1 MANKKLNA
9 TITIG
14 GALAASLAGAF
25 NTVKRN
31 VGEVGAAIRRLEGE
45 QRMLASGIRTF
56 GEMGKNVDSLR
67 AKYDSAATA
76 LERLRKAQDGLDKAK
91 GAQQQNDE
99 YKSELQGDIVE
110 TVIIGAALSVPIV
123 EAVKFE
129 TAMLGVSKQVAG
141 ARDAGGN
148 LTQVYWDMARQV
160 QVLGRSIPIA
170 TNEIAEM
177 VAAGARMGVA
187 NDELVQFTKTSAMMA
202 EAFEMPAAELADS
215 MGKIAGLFKIP
226 IPQIGAL
233 ADSINYLDDNA
244 ISKGADIIDFLTR
257 TGGASSA
264 VKVTGQEMAAL
275 GSTLLT
281 LGERTETAGTATNA
295 LFAKFAAADKG
306 TKKFKSAMA
315 EIGLSTAE
323 VQDGMQVDTMGTIMK
338 VMDAVGKL
346 PKKNQLG
353 VLVELVGLEHA
364 DTLAKLANN
373 TGEFKKQLEM
383 ANSEMAKGSMSKEFE
398 ARMKTVGA
406 RWKLTNQAV
415 VELAVSMGTVLLPP
429 VNKLLFVFNDVVI
442 AMSDFSREHPLL
454 TKVVLG
460 GALAL
465 VGMRLA
471 VLGAAWS
478 LAFLKGGVLRV
489 MVAMAGMRVQ
499 AALAAANLRMF
510 GAAGFAANGGLA
522 GFIGRTLPMM
532 AAGIRAVGVALVT
545 TPIGVIVA
553 GIAVAGLLI
562 YRYWDGVKAFLV
574 GTFDGVVT
582 GLAPLV
588 QTFKAFGE
596 SLTPL
601 KPLFD
606 LIGSALSSAWTWFT
620 NLLGPVSF
628 TKDEL
633 GKAGAAGKSFG
644 ETLAAGINFVLTPL
658 NLLITGL
665 TWVANNIGGI
675 LDKAVSFKNAVGD
688 GVGGAWQGA
697 KNFFGAGE
705 EEKPAG
711 GDAVGKSVAPMMT
724 PMPVAP
730 KTPMTL
736 APAPMAP
743 KAPVA
748 MAPKAPVVGEAL
760 STNKKSIVES
770 GAFARSM
777 ESEVPGL
784 PGNIKLPTIPP
795 MAGSRASGSTYEDKS
810 TTTIQVTQNPG
821 EDGKALARRVV
832 EEQER
837 ARKVRQR
844 GAMHDGT
851 VTQ

>member
-14 GALAASLAGAF
+14 GALAASLTGAF

-45 QRMLASGIRTF
+45 QRMLANGIRTF
-56 GEMGKNVDSLR
+56 GELGKNVDGLR
-67 AKYDSAATA
+67 AKYDSAANA
-76 LERLRKAQDGLDKAK
+76 LGRLRKAQEDLDQVKT
-91 GAQQQNDE
+91 AQDQNNE
-99 YKSELQGDIVE
+99 TKSQLQGDIVE
-110 TVIIGAALSVPIV
+110 TVIVGAALSVPII

-129 TAMLGVSKQVAG
+129 TAMLGVSKQVEG

-177 VAAGARMGVA
+177 VAAGARMGVVKE
-187 NDELVQFTKTSAMMA
+187 DLVEFTKTSAMMA
-202 EAFEMPAAELADS
+202 EAFELPAAQLADD

-233 ADSINYLDDNA
+233 ADSVNYLDDNA
-244 ISKGADIIDFLTR
+244 ISKGGDIIDFLTR
-257 TGGASSA
+257 TGGAASA

-295 LFAKFAAADKG
+295 FFAKFAAADKG

-323 VQDGMQVDTMGTIMK
+323 VQKGMQVDTVGTILK

-346 PKKNQLG
+346 PKENQLG

-364 DTLAKLANN
+364 DTMAKLANN
-373 TGEFKKQLEM
+373 TGEFKRQLDL
-383 ANSEMAKGSMSKEFE
+383 ANSAAAKGSMSREFE

-406 RWKLTNQAV
+406 RWKLTNSAV
-415 VELAVSMGTVLLPP
+415 IELAVSLGTVLLPP
-429 VNKLLFVFNDVVI
+429 VNKLLFAFNDVVI
-442 AMSDFSREHPLL
+442 AMSDFAREHPLL

-471 VLGAAWS
+471 VLGSAW
-478 LAFLKGGVLRV
+478 AFTFLKGGVLRV

-499 AALAAANLRMF
+499 AALSAASLRLF
-510 GAAGFAANGGLA
+510 GAAGFAANGGLL
-522 GFIGRTLPMM
+522 GFATRTLPLV
-532 AAGIRAVGVALVT
+532 AAGIRTVGIALVT
-545 TPIGVIVA
+545 NPIGAIIA
-553 GIAVAGLLI
+553 GIAIAGLLI
-562 YRYWDGVKAFLV
+562 YRYWDGVKAFMI
-574 GTFDGVVT
+574 GTFDGLKT

-588 QTFKAFGE
+588 DTFRAFGD
-596 SLTPL
+596 SLKPL

-606 LIGSALSSAWTWFT
+606 LIGSALSAAWTWFT
-620 NLLGPVSF
+620 NLLNPVTF

-633 GKAGAAGKSFG
+633 GKAGAAGQSFG
-644 ETLAAGINFVLTPL
+644 ESLAAGINFVLTPL

-665 TWVANNIGGI
+665 TWVAENIGGV
-675 LDKAVSFKNAVGD
+675 LDKAVAFKNAVGD
-688 GVGGAWQGA
+688 GVGGAWQGT
-697 KNFFGAGE
+697 KEFFGAG
-705 EEKPAG
+705 
-711 GDAVGKSVAPMMT
+711 GDK
-724 PMPVAP
+724 
-730 KTPMTL
+730 
-736 APAPMAP
+736 APA
-743 KAPVA
+743 
-748 MAPKAPVVGEAL
+748 VGEAL
-760 STNKKSIVES
+760 STNQKPLVQS

-777 ESEVPGL
+777 APEVPGL

-795 MAGSRASGSTYEDKS
+795 MAGGKSGNSYEDRS
-810 TTTIQVTQNPG
+810 TTTFQINQKPG
-821 EDGKALARRVV
+821 EDSRALARRVV

-837 ARKVRQR
+837 ARKVRER

>member
-14 GALAASLAGAF
+14 GALSASLAGAF

-31 VGEVGAAIRRLEGE
+31 VGEVGSAIRRLEGE
-45 QRMLASGIRTF
+45 QRLLANGIRTF
-56 GEMGKNVDSLR
+56 GEMGKNVDGLR

-76 LERLRKAQDGLDKAK
+76 LERLRKAQDGLDSAK
-91 GAQQQNDE
+91 NAQQQNDE

-110 TVIIGAALSVPIV
+110 TLIVGAALSVPII

-141 ARDAGGN
+141 ARDAGGE

-160 QVLGRSIPIA
+160 QILGRTIPIP

-244 ISKGADIIDFLTR
+244 ISKGADIIDFLQR
-257 TGGASSA
+257 TGGAASA

-295 LFAKFAAADKG
+295 FFAKFAAADKG

-315 EIGLSTAE
+315 EIGLSTSE
-323 VQDGMQVDTMGTIMK
+323 VQKGMQVDTIGTIMK

-346 PKKNQLG
+346 PKENQLG

-364 DTLAKLANN
+364 DTMAKLANN
-373 TGEFKKQLEM
+373 TGEFRKQLEL
-383 ANSEMAKGSMSKEFE
+383 ANSEAAKGSMSKEFE

-406 RWKLTNQAV
+406 RWKLTNSAV
-415 VELAVSMGTVLLPP
+415 KELAVNMGMVLLPA
-429 VNKLLFVFNDVVI
+429 VNSVLFAFNDGVLS
-442 AMSDFSREHPLL
+442 MSDFAKEHPIL

-478 LAFLKGGVLRV
+478 LAFLKGGVLRI

-499 AALAAANLRMF
+499 TALAAAQLRIF
-510 GAAGFAANGGLA
+510 GAAGFAANGGLV

-545 TPIGVIVA
+545 NPIGLIVA
-553 GIAVAGLLI
+553 GIAAAGFLI
-562 YRYWDGVKAFLV
+562 YKYWDGIPAFMSGVLKGIRV
-574 GTFDGVVT
+574 GLD
-582 GLAPLV
+582 PLV
-588 QTFKAFGE
+588 QRFVALGE
-596 SLTPL
+596 ALSPL
-601 KPLFD
+601 KPVFD
-606 LIGSALSSAWTWFT
+606 LVGGAVSSAWTWFT
-620 NLLGPVSF
+620 NLLEPVKF
-628 TKDEL
+628 TEDGLKKA
-633 GKAGAAGKSFG
+633 GKAGQSFG
-644 ETLAAGINFVLTPL
+644 EFLGGGL
-658 NLLITGL
+658 NLVLLPMHAFIEGIT
-665 TWVANNIGGI
+665 WISNNIGAV
-675 LDKAVSFKNAVGD
+675 LDKAVAFKNAVGSGID
-688 GVGGAWQGA
+688 SAVFKAGDLWTGT
-697 KNFFGAGE
+697 KNFFGGDDAGASPRP
-705 EEKPAG
+705 PA
-711 GDAVGKSVAPMMT
+711 VP
-724 PMPVAP
+724 
-730 KTPMTL
+730 
-736 APAPMAP
+736 
-743 KAPVA
+743 A
-748 MAPKAPVVGEAL
+748 MAGRGGGSSYTDNSQNPITVV
-760 STNKKSIVES
+760 
-770 GAFARSM
+770 
-777 ESEVPGL
+777 
-784 PGNIKLPTIPP
+784 
-795 MAGSRASGSTYEDKS
+795 
-810 TTTIQVTQNPG
+810 QQPG
-821 EDGKALARRVV
+821 EDSKALARRIA

-837 ARKVRQR
+837 QRKIRQR
-844 GAMHDGT
+844 GAMHDGM

>member
-56 GEMGKNVDSLR
+56 GEMGKNVDGLR

-76 LERLRKAQDGLDKAK
+76 LERLRKAQEGLDSAK
-91 GAQQQNDE
+91 NAQQENDQE
-99 YKSELQGDIVE
+99 KSELQGDIVE
-110 TVIIGAALSVPIV
+110 TLIIGAALSVPII

-141 ARDAGGN
+141 ARDEGGN

-160 QVLGRSIPIA
+160 QLLGRSIPIA

-202 EAFEMPAAELADS
+202 EAFEMPAAELADN

-244 ISKGADIIDFLTR
+244 ISKGGDIIDFLTR

-315 EIGLSTAE
+315 EIGLSTSE
-323 VQDGMQVDTMGTIMK
+323 VQKGMQVDTIGTILK

-346 PKKNQLG
+346 PKENQLG

-373 TGEFKKQLEM
+373 TGEFRKQLEL
-383 ANSEMAKGSMSKEFE
+383 ANSAAAKGSMSREFE

-406 RWKLTNQAV
+406 RWKLTGSAV
-415 VELAVSMGTVLLPP
+415 KELAVNMGMVLLPA
-429 VNKLLFVFNDVVI
+429 VNKVLFAFNDIVLT
-442 AMSDFSREHPLL
+442 MSDFAKEHPIL

-499 AALAAANLRMF
+499 AALSAASLRMF
-510 GAAGFAANGGLA
+510 GAGGLAANGGLL
-522 GFIGRTLPMM
+522 GLVGRTLPMM
-532 AAGIRAVGVALVT
+532 AAGIRAVGIALVT
-545 TPIGVIVA
+545 NPIGLIVA

-562 YRYWDGVKAFLV
+562 YRYWDGIKAFLV
-574 GTFDGVVT
+574 GTFEGVKV
-582 GLAPLV
+582 GLAPLID
-588 QTFKAFGE
+588 TFGRFTDSLGFLGKAVGRVW
-596 SLTPL
+596 
-601 KPLFD
+601 D
-606 LIGSALSSAWTWFT
+606 WFT
-620 NLLGPVSF
+620 KLLEPVKFSS
-628 TKDEL
+628 DEL
-633 GKAGAAGKSFG
+633 GKAGVAGKSFG
-644 ETLAAGINFVLTPL
+644 EALGAGINFVLTPL
-658 NLLITGL
+658 NLLIQGL

-675 LDKAVSFKNAVGD
+675 LNQAVAFKDAVGD
-688 GVGGAWQGA
+688 GVGNSWN
-697 KNFFGAGE
+697 KTKSFFGFGDDE
-705 EEKPAG
+705 TKSPSFSPKP
-711 GDAVGKSVAPMMT
+711 P
-724 PMPVAP
+724 
-730 KTPMTL
+730 
-736 APAPMAP
+736 
-743 KAPVA
+743 
-748 MAPKAPVVGEAL
+748 
-760 STNKKSIVES
+760 
-770 GAFARSM
+770 
-777 ESEVPGL
+777 EVP
-784 PGNIKLPTIPP
+784 K
-795 MAGSRASGSTYEDKS
+795 MAGAAGSGGSYTDNS
-810 TTTIQVTQNPG
+810 QNPITVVQQPG
-821 EDGKALARRVV
+821 EDSKALARRIA

-837 ARKVRQR
+837 QRKIRQR
-844 GAMHDGT
+844 GAMHDGV